1 MHVSFGTDGVRG
13 VANRQ
18 ITAELALAL
27 GRASVRVFGAPRVVV
42 GRDTR
47 RSGQLLEAAV
57 VAGICAEGAEA
68 VPLGVVPT
76 PAVAHA
82 VAAEPDSAGVMIS
95 ASHNPFPD
103 NGLKLFAPGGL
114 KLDDP
119 TQRRVEAELEVLL
132 DGTVH
137 PGPTG
142 TATGTVSPSRR
153 AVERYAES
161 VCAAIEGRRLDGLY
175 VVLDT
180 ANGSNSSIGPEVL
193 HRLGAQVN
201 VIADAPDGTN
211 INHEC
216 GSTHPERLCEAVV
229 AMGADVGVAFDGDA
243 DRLMAVDPSGS
254 VVDGDQLLA
263 ICALDLQERGALH
276 DDAVAV
282 TVMSN
287 LGFRQAMEAAGIEVV
302 ETRVGDRYVLEA
314 LEARGLSLG
323 GEQSGHLIFRDLST
337 TGDGLL
343 SAVFVLDVLVRSGR
357 RIDELASV
365 VVRYPQ
371 VLVNVEVA
379 SPRPDV
385 AQQLAEEIAAAE
397 RDLGEH
403 GRVLLRPSGTEPL
416 VRVMVEAPTEAE
428 ARRVASHLAEDVRHL
443 AAN

>member
-27 GRASVRVFGAPRVVV
+27 GRASVRVFGASRVVV

-47 RSGQLLEAAV
+47 RSGQLLESAV
-57 VAGICAEGAEA
+57 VAGICAEGADA

-82 VAAEPDSAGVMIS
+82 VAAAPGSAGVMIS
-95 ASHNPFPD
+95 ASHNPFTD

-119 TQRRVEAELEVLL
+119 TQHRVEAELAELL

-142 TATGTVSPSRR
+142 SATGTVSPSGS
-153 AVERYAES
+153 AVEQYTSS
-161 VCAAIEGRRLDGLY
+161 VCAALEGRRLEGLH
-175 VVLDT
+175 VVLDA

-193 HRLGAQVN
+193 RRLGARVS

-211 INHEC
+211 INLDC
-216 GSTHPERLCEAVV
+216 GSTHPEQLCATVV

-243 DRLMAVDPSGS
+243 DRLLAVDPNGS
-254 VVDGDQLLA
+254 LVDGDQLLA
-263 ICALDLQERGALH
+263 ICALDLQARRALRH
-276 DDAVAV
+276 DAVAV

-323 GEQSGHLIFRDLST
+323 GEQSGHLIFRDVST

-343 SAVFVLDVLVRSGR
+343 SAAMLLDVLVRSGR
-357 RIDELASV
+357 RLDELASV
-365 VVRYPQ
+365 VVRFPQ

-379 SPRPDV
+379 SPQPDV
-385 AQQLAEEIAAAE
+385 AERLGAEIAAAE
-397 RDLGEH
+397 RALGEQ

-416 VRVMVEAPTEAE
+416 VRVMVEARTEVEALQVASELAE
-428 ARRVASHLAEDVRHL
+428 AVGGLAER
-443 AAN
+443 

>member
-1 MHVSFGTDGVRG
+1 
-13 VANRQ
+13 
-18 ITAELALAL
+18 
-27 GRASVRVFGAPRVVV
+27 VVV

-47 RSGQLLEAAV
+47 RSGELLESAV

-82 VAAEPDSAGVMIS
+82 VAAEPASAGVMIS

-119 TQRRVEAELEVLL
+119 TQHRVEAELDELL
-132 DGTVH
+132 DGSVH

-142 TATGTVSPSRR
+142 TATGTVSPSGS
-153 AVERYAES
+153 AVGHYTAS
-161 VCAAIEGRRLDGLY
+161 VCAAIEGRSLDGLH

-193 HRLGAQVN
+193 RRLGARVS
-201 VIADAPDGTN
+201 VIADTPDGTN
-211 INHEC
+211 INHDC
-216 GSTHPERLCEAVV
+216 GSTHPERLCAAVV
-229 AMGADVGVAFDGDA
+229 AMEADVGVAFDGDA
-243 DRLMAVDPSGS
+243 DRLLAVDASGS

-263 ICALDLQERGALH
+263 ICALDLQGRGALH
-276 DDAVAV
+276 DDAVVV

-343 SAVFVLDVLVRSGR
+343 SAVIVLDVLVRSGR

-365 VVRYPQ
+365 MVRYPQ

-379 SPRPDV
+379 SPWPDV

-416 VRVMVEAPTEAE
+416 VRVMVEAPTEEE
-428 ARRVASHLAEDVRHL
+428 ALRVASDLAEDVRHL
-443 AAN
+443 AAC